1 MHYASVLFARKIK
14 PFHVS
19 LILAA
24 GCGFLPVAGFA
35 QSLPNAGSLL
45 KELRDGERPPEA
57 SGAPD
62 VITPLVRPTLRLP
75 DGATVTVA
83 SFKIT
88 GNTSIPTQEL
98 QALLKEWE
106 GRVLDLAGL
115 NEASGA
121 LTRYYQARGFILS
134 YAYLPAQKVENN
146 MVEIAILEGRVGA
159 VQVVAAQDV
168 RLDDQV
174 IQNHVG
180 NRSTAQ
186 TAHKDAL
193 ERQLLLLNDI
203 PGVVARAAFT
213 PGGEAGS
220 SDMVVS
226 VVEEA
231 PLTSTVF
238 INNYGSQ
245 STGEQRLGAQFQLRD
260 VFGAGDA
267 TQLGATWASGG
278 GLASGSM
285 ETSLPLGGNGLTLHA
300 GVSHLTYALQQS
312 FSDLGARGV
321 ADSVHAGL
329 WYALRRTATSNV
341 SLRSDLQFSGL
352 QDLIPLVGVETR
364 KSSSSV
370 MLGVNLDG
378 QDDWLGGG
386 RSRAQVSYHSGTL
399 QIDSG
404 TDALQTAGGFGKSL
418 LDLSREQRLTEN
430 AVLYA
435 RAVTQQA
442 DKNLDSSEKFSLS
455 GPYAVRAYAPGELS
469 VDQGNLL
476 TLEVRYQMPMP
487 GGTLTWSLFG
497 DYANGAIN
505 RAPLP
510 GVTDNDATLNGS
522 GMGLSWRTGADLEFS
537 LTAAWRGTRL
547 PSVDGDR
554 APRIFFQLTKGL

>member
-1 MHYASVLFARKIK
+1 
-14 PFHVS
+14 
-19 LILAA
+19 
-24 GCGFLPVAGFA
+24 
-35 QSLPNAGSLL
+35 
-45 KELRDGERPPEA
+45 
-57 SGAPD
+57 
-62 VITPLVRPTLRLP
+62 
-75 DGATVTVA
+75 
-83 SFKIT
+83 
-88 GNTSIPTQEL
+88 
-98 QALLKEWE
+98 
-106 GRVLDLAGL
+106 
-115 NEASGA
+115 
-121 LTRYYQARGFILS
+121 
-134 YAYLPAQKVENN
+134 
-146 MVEIAILEGRVGA
+146 
-159 VQVVAAQDV
+159 
-168 RLDDQV
+168 
-174 IQNHVG
+174 VG
-180 NRSTAQ
+180 NSSTAQ

-231 PLTSTVF
+231 PLASTVF